1 MTSFL
6 AFFNFDNTLF
16 ILGLLGFFGV
26 LLTWQLTKDNSID
39 LKSLL
44 IKDGE
49 VSLSKLGQLIAML
62 VSTWIIIYQTRNGL
76 LTEWLFTGYMIA
88 WSGANLVSKWIDRSS
103 SFRTNYGGN
112 YRPTYQFNEPEPA
125 DPTDYRDFRASQIQK
140 KNT

>member
-88 WSGANLVSKWIDRSS
+88 WSGANLVSKWIDRGSPLTS
-103 SFRTNYGGN
+103 
-112 YRPTYQFNEPEPA
+112 TYKTSYTSNTPEPA